1 MEPDIPKLARIINNI
16 DTYLSMSET
25 DIDYILSLN
34 NTQIRIVIEKC
45 NKSIQK
51 LLLLNEFLVKE
62 ID

>member
-1 MEPDIPKLARIINNI
+1 MESGIPKLINIINNI
-16 DTYLSMSET
+16 DKYSSLSDSE
-25 DIDYILSLN
+25 IDYILGLD

-62 ID
+62 MD

>member
-1 MEPDIPKLARIINNI
+1 MESGIPKLINIINNI

-34 NTQIRIVIEKC
+34 TTQIRIVIEKC

-62 ID
+62 MD